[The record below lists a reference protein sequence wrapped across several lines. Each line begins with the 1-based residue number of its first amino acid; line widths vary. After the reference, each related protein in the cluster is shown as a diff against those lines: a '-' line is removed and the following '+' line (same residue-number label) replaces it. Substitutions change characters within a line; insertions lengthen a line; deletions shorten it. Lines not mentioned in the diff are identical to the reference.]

1 MSAARVRRGACV
13 RRAAVLA
20 AVLGAC
26 VPAVAGGAA
35 ADRGA
40 LAVADL
46 NAQRAA
52 NGIPAGLTEDTRL
65 SHDCAAHDAYMA
77 DHHELTHT
85 ERRGHRGYSAGGA
98 YAGRNAVLTQG
109 PGWKDGDPY
118 DDAPLHLDQLLAPAL
133 ASVGSADAH
142 GYSCTTTFPGWTR
155 PAPATLT
162 VETYPGQG
170 TTASASER
178 ASELPFTP
186 GQLVG
191 LRAGRVT
198 GPYLIVFASAP
209 AQTPFDNPAQLS
221 DATLT
226 GPSGPVALR
235 TVDGSTPLPHGYPP
249 HLAAYTAPGGFLIP
263 VSPLRPAS
271 TYDASVAVSFGGL
284 HTTYAWSF
292 ATAPLDPDSRL
303 MRSGNRLEFRSRS
316 KASIVVTFTRTTGTA
331 TAPSARIAPGRSVTL
346 RLASG
351 GWRACGTQPPQG
363 VYAGYQRCLNVHV
376 TGAQAG

>member
-1 MSAARVRRGACV
+1 MIAGRVS
-13 RRAAVLA
+13 RAAVLA
-20 AVLGAC
+20 AVLAAC

-35 ADRGA
+35 ADRSA

-52 NGIPAGLTEDTRL
+52 NGIPAGLTENTRL

-109 PGWKDGDPY
+109 SGWKNGDPY

-133 ASVGSADAH
+133 LSVGSADAH

-155 PAPATLT
+155 PAPAALT

-170 TTASASER
+170 TTASTSER
-178 ASELPFTP
+178 AAELPFTP

-209 AQTPFDNPAQLS
+209 GQTPFDNPAQLS

-226 GPSGPVALR
+226 GPGGPVALR
-235 TVDGSTPLPHGYPP
+235 TVDGATALPHGYPA

-263 VSPLRPAS
+263 VAPLRPAS
-271 TYDASVAVSFGGL
+271 TYDASVTVGFGGL

-292 ATAPLDPDSRL
+292 ATAPLDPDSHLTQSGGRL
-303 MRSGNRLEFRSRS
+303 AFRSRS
-316 KASIVVTFTRTTGTA
+316 KASVVVTFTSIADSGS
-331 TAPSARIAPGRSVTL
+331 APPERIAPGRSVAL
-346 RLASG
+346 RLAAG
-351 GWRACGTQPPQG
+351 GWRACGTQPPLG
-363 VYAGYQRCLNVHV
+363 IYAGYQRCLDVTVAAGAHV
-376 TGAQAG
+376 R